1 MLSSSMLNVEISM
14 LQLDRASSISSKYL
28 GRPINQHH
36 IPSAQPLHMMSS
48 LDLTVGSFGS
58 NAMGPSLDL
67 DLLPGNH
74 SSVHHQLPFPMV
86 LPNAAVASSFMT
98 DLAASAMAEL
108 IRLAQTEEP
117 LWIKS
122 ALTNGSD
129 ILNLETYG
137 RMFQRFNHFNNP
149 NIRSEAS
156 RGSEMISI
164 NSATLVDLLVDT
176 VS

>member
-1 MLSSSMLNVEISM
+1 
-14 LQLDRASSISSKYL
+14 
-28 GRPINQHH
+28 
-36 IPSAQPLHMMSS
+36 MMSS

-108 IRLAQTEEP
+108 TRLAQTEEP